1 MSMFNDIISAQVED
15 LLQLFKTFQDDP
27 TTFSNR
33 LPAIAKKY
41 RLHPQQ
47 LICAVGFNPH
57 AKFITELLPIFGY
70 ATYNELSQERNE
82 IFVSDIYKR
91 VSLDNILKIYE
102 TVVTD
107 RDLLESMQYLL
118 KNRLVKVEQRIEE
131 TVNSLVIEKYKNEMR
146 AIYNSGVA
154 TIEFAEER
162 LNRQESGFRA
172 LLNEVSI
179 IVESR
184 LIPAGEI
191 FFRDSILPQEKK
203 KLLNMGKIPK
213 ELVESRLAES
223 RTPNE
228 EKKVLYEYLKSQRI
242 KPSGS

>member
-1 MSMFNDIISAQVED
+1 MSIFNDIISAQEEE
-15 LLQLFKTFQDDP
+15 LLQQFYKFRDDP
-27 TTFSNR
+27 ATFSNR

-47 LICAVGFNPH
+47 LLCAVGFNPH
-57 AKFITELLPIFGY
+57 VKFLTEIFPIIGY
-70 ATYNELSQERNE
+70 ATYNELSQERNDVF
-82 IFVSDIYKR
+82 ISDIYKR
-91 VSLDNILKIYE
+91 LSLDNVLKIYE
-102 TVVTD
+102 VVVTD
-107 RDLLESMQYLL
+107 RDLLQTMQYLL
-118 KNRLVKVEQRIEE
+118 KNRLIKVEQRIEE

>member
-1 MSMFNDIISAQVED
+1 MFNDIISANEEE
-15 LLQLFKTFQDDP
+15 LLQQFHNIRDDAD
-27 TTFSNR
+27 TYSNR

-41 RLHPQQ
+41 RMHPQQ

-57 AKFITELLPIFGY
+57 VKFLTELFPIIGY
-70 ATYNELSQERNE
+70 ATYNELAQERNE
-82 IFVSDIYKR
+82 VFVSDIYKR

-102 TVVTD
+102 IVVTD
-107 RDLLESMQYLL
+107 SEMLDTMQYLL

-131 TVNSLVIEKYKNEMR
+131 TVNSLVIEKYKAEMR
-146 AIYNSGVA
+146 AIYNNGVA

-162 LNRQESGFRA
+162 LNRQDSGFRA

-179 IVESR
+179 IVECR

-203 KLLNMGKIPK
+203 KLLQMGIIPK
-213 ELVESRLAES
+213 ELVESRLAEAKTS
-223 RTPNE
+223 TE
-228 EKKVLYEYLKSQRI
+228 EKKILYEYLKSFRI

>member
-1 MSMFNDIISAQVED
+1 MSIFNDIISAKEEE
-15 LLQLFKTFQDDP
+15 LLQQFHNFRDDP
-27 TTFSNR
+27 ATYSNR

-41 RLHPQQ
+41 RMHPQQ

-57 AKFITELLPIFGY
+57 IKFLTELFPIIGY
-70 ATYNELSQERNE
+70 ATYNELAQERNE
-82 IFVSDIYKR
+82 VFISDIYKR

-102 TVVTD
+102 IVVTD
-107 RDLLESMQYLL
+107 REMLDTMQYLL

-131 TVNSLVIEKYKNEMR
+131 TVNSLVIEKYKAEMR
-146 AIYNSGVA
+146 AIYNNGVA

-162 LNRQESGFRA
+162 LNRQDSGFRA

-203 KLLNMGKIPK
+203 KLLKMGIIPK
-213 ELVESRLAES
+213 ELVESRLAEAKTS
-223 RTPNE
+223 NE
-228 EKKVLYEYLKSQRI
+228 EKKVLYEHLKSIRI